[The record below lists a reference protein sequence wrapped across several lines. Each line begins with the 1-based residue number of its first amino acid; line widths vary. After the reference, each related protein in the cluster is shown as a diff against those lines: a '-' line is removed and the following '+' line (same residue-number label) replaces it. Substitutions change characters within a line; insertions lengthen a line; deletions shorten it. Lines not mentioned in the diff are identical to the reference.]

1 MPKERIRC
9 PWAGND
15 PDMIAY
21 HDAEWGVP
29 QHNDRKLFEFLILE
43 TFQAGLSWRT
53 VLHKRA
59 AFHKAFANFNPRLV
73 AKFDARKVKR
83 LMHDTAIIRNGA
95 KIRAAVNN
103 ARCFLAIQKEFGSF
117 DKYVWSFVKDKP
129 IRHRNRSEKDFVARN
144 DLSDRLSEDMGKRG
158 FTFRG
163 STICYAFLQA
173 TGMINDHVVSC
184 FRYRQISKRNPG
196 SCGVRVASM
205 GFLAC

>member
-1 MPKERIRC
+1 MKKYLTRC
-9 PWAGND
+9 PWAGTD
-15 PDMIAY
+15 PPMIAY
-21 HDAEWGVP
+21 HDTEWGVP

-43 TFQAGLSWRT
+43 TFQAGLSWQT

-59 AFHKAFANFNPRLV
+59 AFRKAFANFNPRLV
-73 AKFDARKVKR
+73 ARFDKRKIR
-83 LMHDTAIIRNGA
+83 ELMNDAAIIRNGA

-117 DKYVWSFVKDKP
+117 DKYVWNFVKNKP
-129 IRHRNRSEKDFVARN
+129 IRHRNRTEKDFVAQN
-144 DLSDRLSEDMGKRG
+144 PFSDHLSEDMGKHG

-184 FRYRQISKRNPG
+184 FRSKEV
-196 SCGVRVASM
+196 SKK
-205 GFLAC
+205 